1 MLMLTRSGARWRA
14 QAMRDRGFTLIEL
27 MVVVGILAI
36 LALLA
41 IPTYQDKFVRD
52 QIAEA
57 LPLADIVKPPVAASW
72 ALLQSFPA
80 DNAAAG
86 LPVADKIVN
95 NTISSVAIQGGAIH
109 ITFGNRANGA
119 IRGKILTLRPAVVE
133 DAPIVPVTWVCG
145 YATAPEKMT
154 IKGENKTNLPPGYL
168 PVRCRT

>member
-1 MLMLTRSGARWRA
+1 
-14 QAMRDRGFTLIEL
+14 MRQHGFTLLEL
-27 MVVVGILAI
+27 MVVVGIVAI

-57 LPLADIVKPPVAASW
+57 LPLADIAKPPVALSW
-72 ALLQSFPA
+72 ALVQSFPA

-95 NTISSVAIQGGAIH
+95 NYINSVAIQGGAIN
-109 ITFGNRANGA
+109 ITFGNHAN
-119 IRGKILTLRPAVVE
+119 RVVVGKILTLRPAVVE

-154 IKGENKTNLPPGYL
+154 VKGENKTNIPPGWL
-168 PVRCRT
+168 PLKCRA